1 MIACSY
7 LGSIFWAALVLI
19 ASLAAF
25 HEFKFLCNNMG
36 VYPIENW
43 INFFITLFIMLPLL
57 VVDHCTPEFI
67 YTTSLTLII
76 AAYVIIFPRILL
88 KNSYT
93 RFEDVTVSLWAVFH
107 FAMLPSFF
115 TWIRVLDN
123 GFLYTITII
132 SAVAANDTASLFF
145 GKIFGHKK
153 LAPTISP
160 GKTVAG
166 SIGGL
171 FFSAAIFLLLC
182 VMFKFQ
188 LNEHFWNNK
197 INYLQN
203 QIPFFDL
210 TTFTYLVIFILGL
223 LFAIVAQTG
232 DLLLSSLKRAAGVK
246 DSGNI
251 LLSHGGVLDRI
262 DSHFFAIWFAFF
274 IFIYLLA

>member
-1 MIACSY
+1 
-7 LGSIFWAALVLI
+7 
-19 ASLAAF
+19 
-25 HEFKFLCNNMG
+25 MG

-57 VVDHCTPEFI
+57 VVNHCTPAFI

-88 KNSYT
+88 KNTYT
-93 RFEDVTVSLWAVFH
+93 RFEDVTVSFWAVFH

-123 GFLYTITII
+123 GSLYTLTII
-132 SAVAANDTASLFF
+132 SAVAASDTASLFF

-171 FFSAAIFLLLC
+171 FFSAAIFLLLS
-182 VMFKFQ
+182 VIFKFQ
-188 LNEHFWNNK
+188 LNEQFWAKK
-197 INYLQN
+197 ILYLEN

-210 TTFTYLVIFILGL
+210 NIFTYLVIFILGL

-251 LLSHGGVLDRI
+251 LLSHGGILDRV
-262 DSHFFAIWFAFF
+262 DSHFFAVWFAFF
-274 IFIYLLA
+274 IFLYLIT